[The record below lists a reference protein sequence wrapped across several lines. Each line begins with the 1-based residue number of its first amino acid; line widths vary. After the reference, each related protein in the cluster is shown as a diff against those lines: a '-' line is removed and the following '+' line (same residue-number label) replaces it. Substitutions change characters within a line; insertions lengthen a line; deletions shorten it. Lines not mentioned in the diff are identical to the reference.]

1 MSETTGKR
9 PRIGLIDALRGAAV
23 VMMLVHH
30 TLFDLTDFGFLP
42 QRVFAHSAVTAL
54 QVICATTFVVLCG
67 VSSNLSKSNLKR
79 GLVTAG
85 VALGITAVTFLIRMP
100 ILFGVLHLLACC
112 MLLYALTEKL
122 LARVP
127 ALPGTLVC
135 VLLAVLSQ
143 LAVTRVAIDSRYL
156 WILGWTYD
164 GFVSYDYFPLFP
176 WLFVFLTGAFAGR
189 LILSRPIPERVYALR
204 CRWLEFIGRHAL
216 VIYVAHQPLLFG
228 LFTLLD
234 RVLH

>member
-1 MSETTGKR
+1 MNSSPVMVSR
-9 PRIGLIDALRGAAV
+9 SSRYSASSSSLRRLSLMIFRAVSCAWRMISLTSWSIRAAV
-23 VMMLVHH
+23 
-30 TLFDLTDFGFLP
+30 
-42 QRVFAHSAVTAL
+42 SAL
-54 QVICATTFVVLCG
+54 QVTCATTFVLLCG
-67 VSSNLSKSNLKR
+67 VSSNLSKSNFKR
-79 GLVTAG
+79 GLITAG
-85 VALGITAVTFLIRMP
+85 VALGISVVTYIIHMP
-100 ILFGVLHLLACC
+100 ILFGVLHLLAVC

-122 LARVP
+122 LVKLP

-135 VLLAVLSQ
+135 ALLAVLSKLATER
-143 LAVTRVAIDSRYL
+143 LAVDTHYL
-156 WILGWTYD
+156 WLLGWTYD

-176 WLFVFLTGAFAGR
+176 WLFVFLTGAFAGS

-216 VIYVAHQPLLFG
+216 VIYVVHQPLLFG